1 MGKVSSISNL
11 SINYNVKENSMV
23 AGIMD
28 TIFEI
33 GPNFFALIV
42 QKHLLFSFL
51 KYFFCMF
58 NFLTM
63 LKSVQNIKELNIT
76 S

>member
-33 GPNFFALIV
+33 GPNFFGFNCAETFTFQLFKI
-42 QKHLLFSFL
+42 LLL
-51 KYFFCMF
+51 H
-58 NFLTM
+58 
-63 LKSVQNIKELNIT
+63 V
-76 S
+76 